1 MKKLLFIIVL
11 TISPLLTVYSQAGL
25 KVSKGPDLTGL
36 KKISISDLDNEAK
49 ANLNLTNID
58 VYNNAGQEITLNEMQ
73 KLMSTGKFLPHLY
86 VNQNNEVKAMVLKE
100 TTKRELL
107 AAIKNN
113 TSDQNS
119 LVGNKATTF
128 KVTDLEG
135 NFYDLEALND
145 KVVVLN
151 FWFVACKPCIKE
163 MPELNELVE
172 KYKNEDVVFLAMAMD
187 KEGALKK
194 FIEDNRFDYS
204 IISGR
209 NTIAKYGINVF
220 PTHIVIGKDG
230 VIELFTQ
237 GLDQFTVVSLDDK
250 IKTLIK

>member
-187 KEGALKK
+187 KEGALKT
-194 FIEDNRFDYS
+194 FIEDNRFDYN